1 MEDYYDIDAI
11 LAEDQNVKCAFQS
24 NIPGLAWLEG
34 GHDDALKAGSRF
46 DIPFWLARELVEHD
60 EETVGIDIETPEYFG
75 PKVRNALRADANTV
89 DLTKQ
94 CPNFFRFGTVYL
106 QLVDDVALSGV
117 MEEAFK
123 ARLQMTMDHTQS
135 GGNSNTTDYL
145 NRLDETERALY
156 KAGMESSASIHQWN
170 QHSFGRIRSASEMLL
185 KRKAT

>member
-1 MEDYYDIDAI
+1 MEDYYDIDSI
-11 LAEDQNVKCAFQS
+11 LAEDQNVKCVFQK

-34 GHDDALKAGSRF
+34 GHDDT
-46 DIPFWLARELVEHD
+46 
-60 EETVGIDIETPEYFG
+60 TVPMDIETPEFFG
-75 PKVRNALRADANTV
+75 PKVRNALRADATTV

-94 CPNFFRFGTVYL
+94 CPNFFRFGTFYL
-106 QLVDDVALSGV
+106 QLVDDMALSGV
-117 MEEAFK
+117 MEGAFK

-145 NRLDETERALY
+145 NRLDETERELY

-170 QHSFGRIRSASEMLL
+170 QQSFGRIRSASEMLL